1 MNKAYNL
8 HVYCKDSNVVKKY
21 LDSLSTVIISLKD
34 TIIDNVED
42 GLYCSAEL
50 YINHAKVLEALQE
63 KLQESYEE
71 IKALGLEVEDNGE
84 NESKATNNELL

>member
-8 HVYCKDSNVVKKY
+8 HVYCKDSNTVKKY
-21 LDSLSTVIISLKD
+21 LDSLQSAIIEKKDNAIESL
-34 TIIDNVED
+34 ND

-50 YINHAKVLEALQE
+50 YINHIKVLEALHE
-63 KLQESYEE
+63 KLLESYEE

-84 NESKATNNELL
+84 NESEASDN